1 MAEEVVVVLLV
12 VVVDED
18 LEAVVVDEV
27 VVLEGEEDHDN
38 PRTIV
43 SQYVNSVLIPD
54 SFAFYD

>member
-1 MAEEVVVVLLV
+1 MVLLV